1 MKKAVISKAE
11 RDILGYIKM
20 IKYYSRVYSPNCNKA
35 VYYKKKL
42 GKLLNS

>member
-1 MKKAVISKAE
+1 MKKVLSSKEE

-20 IKYYSRVYSPNCNKA
+20 IKYYSKVYSPNCSKA

-42 GKLLNS
+42 EKLLNS